1 MCAPDMWPFLFLQI
15 VKNKCKKSSNGSKKI
30 SYLSKKLSNQSK
42 NQLIQLILVEQTFFS
57 HFIHLKTQSVYCNH
71 YCLRIKLDRSIR
83 SSVPFGHFELGWT
96 WQWPWLWSCSQFWH
110 TAVLTAPPVI
120 NQLPKQWRRLST
132 TAANRKLWAGDFDQR
147 KYKDPLTIKKV

>member
-1 MCAPDMWPFLFLQI
+1 MLIITTTKFLNTSTTKFPFCCLNKIRIDVRTRYVTFSFLQI

-120 NQLPKQWRRLST
+120 NQLPKQ
-132 TAANRKLWAGDFDQR
+132 
-147 KYKDPLTIKKV
+147 